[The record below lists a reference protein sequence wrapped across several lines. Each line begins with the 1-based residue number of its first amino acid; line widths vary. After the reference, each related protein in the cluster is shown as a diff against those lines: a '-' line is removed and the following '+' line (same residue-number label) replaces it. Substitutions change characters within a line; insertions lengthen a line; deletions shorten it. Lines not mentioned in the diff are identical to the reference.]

1 MAAARLQSLAH
12 HLAPTPPHPPAAAT
26 PAAAGSAGVV
36 AFCTH
41 EGGPHVQ
48 SYIDGLR
55 DTAEVGAVILADPTG
70 HWADAAREAL
80 GDRLQSVHSDAA
92 EMLAA
97 HRPTLA
103 IIAYEAVNAP
113 PVIRAALE
121 AGSHVLA
128 EKPACISA
136 SDMEALVVLAK
147 SKERSLMLALANR
160 VRPEVQKARELV
172 TGGAL
177 GQVNTAQPSHSLAL
191 FSPTL
196 FHCAFAVSG

>member
-12 HLAPTPPHPPAAAT
+12 HLAPTPPHPAAPAPA
-26 PAAAGSAGVV
+26 PAAAGSAGLV

-55 DTAEVGAVILADPTG
+55 DSAEVGAVILADPTG

-128 EKPACISA
+128 EKPACIRA
-136 SDMEALVVLAK
+136 ADMEELVVLAK
-147 SKERSLMLALANR
+147 EKERSLMLALANR

-177 GQVNTAQPSHSLAL
+177 GQVNTAPPPHSFPRAPFPHFL
-191 FSPTL
+191 
-196 FHCAFAVSG
+196 CAVSW